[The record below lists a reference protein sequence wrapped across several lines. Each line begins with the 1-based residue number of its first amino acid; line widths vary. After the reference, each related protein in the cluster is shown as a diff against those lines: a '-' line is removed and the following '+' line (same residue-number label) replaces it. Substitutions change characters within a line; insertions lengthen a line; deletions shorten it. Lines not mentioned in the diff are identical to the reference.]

1 MKVLIF
7 LVALSYSF
15 LLLLKD
21 KNFAKYINSKIA
33 SSKELTIRRENFDC
47 TYSKLLCSFR
57 TGHKFYAGCYPVFVK
72 TLYNRTDCP
81 KMKNSFLTGFVKN

>member
-7 LVALSYSF
+7 LVALSYSI

-21 KNFAKYINSKIA
+21 KNVVKFLNNDYSV
-33 SSKELTIRRENFDC
+33 SVRKENYDC

-57 TGHKFYAGCYPVFVK
+57 TDHKFYAGCYPVFVK
-72 TLYNRTDCP
+72 TLFNRTDCP
-81 KMKNSFLTGFVKN
+81 RLKNSFLTGFVKH